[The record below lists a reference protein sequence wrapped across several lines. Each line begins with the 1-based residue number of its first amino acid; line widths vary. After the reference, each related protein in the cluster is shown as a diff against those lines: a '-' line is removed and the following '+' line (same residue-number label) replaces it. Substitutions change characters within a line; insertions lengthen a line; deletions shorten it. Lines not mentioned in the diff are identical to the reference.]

1 VKSEST
7 NFLFHNPYTHPF
19 LRPTEYIR
27 TANNCFVR
35 TMLLPSPL
43 SSVLLLCWAA
53 AVAADETTVP
63 GKRPLLRAGAAAS
76 RELQTTAGCVSTIP
90 ETVPYHIIAKHS
102 NLVLRTM
109 EDDNSIVQAYSSTGQ
124 ADNWVLLPGP
134 TPTAYIIQAQGTTN
148 KLIGTCAHVDCV
160 VWGDP
165 SRRIAGSCLAV
176 LAHNQLSLNLHARS
190 LAAIFFPTTTTTI
203 TTNQS
208 PGVRATLAP
217 PCKYRLT
224 LSPMVATSGASSS

>member
-1 VKSEST
+1 
-7 NFLFHNPYTHPF
+7 
-19 LRPTEYIR
+19 
-27 TANNCFVR
+27 
-35 TMLLPSPL
+35 MLLPSPL

-63 GKRPLLRAGAAAS
+63 GQRPLLRAGAAAS

-148 KLIGTCAHVDCV
+148 KLIGTCTRCDCV
-160 VWGDP
+160 GDDP
-165 SRRIAGSCLAV
+165 SCRTAGSCLAV

-190 LAAIFFPTTTTTI
+190 LAALFFPTTTTTI

-217 PCKYRLT
+217 PSKCRPT